1 MWGALLLLLTVRT
14 LEVAMASLQE
24 MTVAG
29 VFDEGDTQYADLFRL
44 AVEDVNNN
52 RYEEELNQI
61 VLRIFMNDY

>member
-52 RYEEELNQI
+52 RYWKELNQK
-61 VLRIFMNDY
+61 VLKIFINDF

>member
-24 MTVAG
+24 MTLAG

-52 RYEEELNQI
+52 RYSRGAEPSSVEDIYE
-61 VLRIFMNDY
+61 

>member
-1 MWGALLLLLTVRT
+1 MWGALLLLLTVRS

-52 RYEEELNQI
+52 RY
-61 VLRIFMNDY
+61 